1 MIKLKEVTMNRNE
14 ILERYNQI
22 LNNIDTAKQKY
33 NINYDINIVAVSKYS
48 SIETIKEF
56 LSLDIDLP
64 LGESKAQSLR
74 DRAGEIS
81 KFKNNVKWH
90 FIGRIQSNKV
100 KYIVRY
106 TDLIQS
112 VDSIEIAEYINKEA
126 LKNNKIQD
134 ILLQFNISD
143 EEQKGGFNINNYIEV
158 YESIVKIPN
167 ISVKGLMGI
176 GRDSENLLLIENEF
190 EKLNT
195 IYKHINLKY
204 NNPLS
209 ILSMGMSSDYELAI
223 KHGSNMIR
231 IGSSFLGYS

>member
-1 MIKLKEVTMNRNE
+1 MNRNDILMKYNS
-14 ILERYNQI
+14 ILE
-22 LNNIDTAKQKY
+22 NINAAKLKY
-33 NINYDINIVAVSKYS
+33 NIDYDINIVAVSKYS

-56 LSLDIDLP
+56 LSLNIDLP

-74 DRAGEIS
+74 DRAGEIALL
-81 KFKNNVKWH
+81 KNNVKWH

-112 VDSIEIAEYINKEA
+112 VDSIETAECINKEA

-143 EEQKGGFNINNYIEV
+143 EEQKGGFNIDNYIDV
-158 YESIVKIPN
+158 YDKIIKMPN
-167 ISVKGLMGI
+167 IYVKGLMGI
-176 GRDSENLLLIENEF
+176 GTYSENLLLIEEEF
-190 EKLNT
+190 DKLNT
-195 IYKHINLKY
+195 IYKDINSKY

>member
-1 MIKLKEVTMNRNE
+1 MDRND
-14 ILERYNQI
+14 ILTRYNSLI
-22 LNNIDTAKQKY
+22 SNINTAKQKY
-33 NINYDINIVAVSKYS
+33 NIKYDINIVAVSKYS

-56 LSLDIDLP
+56 LSLNIDLP

-74 DRAGEIS
+74 DRAGEIAQ
-81 KFKNNVKWH
+81 FKNDVKWH

-106 TDLIQS
+106 ADLIQS
-112 VDSIEIAEYINKEA
+112 VDSIEIAECINKEA
-126 LKNNKIQD
+126 IKNNKIQD

-143 EEQKGGFNINNYIEV
+143 EEQKGGFNANNYIDV
-158 YESIVKIPN
+158 YENILKMPN

-176 GRDSENLLLIENEF
+176 GKDSENLLLIEEEF
-190 EKLNT
+190 EKLNN
-195 IYKHINLKY
+195 IYKSINSKY
-204 NNPLS
+204 NNSLS

>member
-1 MIKLKEVTMNRNE
+1 MDRNE
-14 ILERYNQI
+14 ILTRYNSI
-22 LNNIDTAKQKY
+22 LDNVCKIKQKY
-33 NINYDINIVAVSKYS
+33 NIDYDINIVAVSKYS

-56 LSLDIDLP
+56 LSLDLDLP
-64 LGESKAQSLR
+64 LAESKAQSLR
-74 DRAGEIS
+74 DRAAEIS
-81 KFKNNVKWH
+81 NIKNNVKWH

-106 TDLIQS
+106 ADLIQS
-112 VDSIEIAEYINKEA
+112 VDTIEVAECINKEA
-126 LKNNKIQD
+126 VKNNKIQD

-143 EEQKGGFNINNYIEV
+143 EEQKGGFTINNYIDV
-158 YESIVKIPN
+158 YNTITQFSN

-176 GRDSENLLLIENEF
+176 GRDTEDLSIIENEF
-190 EKLNT
+190 ETLNK
-195 IYKHINLKY
+195 IYKDINSKY

-223 KHGSNMIR
+223 KHGSNMLR

>member
-1 MIKLKEVTMNRNE
+1 MNRNK
-14 ILERYNQI
+14 ILERYNEI
-22 LNNIDTAKQKY
+22 SNNINIAKQKY
-33 NINYDINIVAVSKYS
+33 NIEYDINIIAVSKYS
-48 SIETIKEF
+48 SIDTIKEF

-74 DRAGEIS
+74 DRAGEIAQ
-81 KFKNNVKWH
+81 FKNNVKWH

-106 TDLIQS
+106 ADLIQS
-112 VDSIEIAEYINKEA
+112 VDSIEIAECINKEA

-143 EEQKGGFNINNYIEV
+143 EDQKGGFNLNDYLDV
-158 YESIVKIPN
+158 YKNIIKMSN
-167 ISVKGLMGI
+167 ISIKGLMGI
-176 GRDSENLLLIENEF
+176 GKDSENSLLIEEEF

-195 IYKHINLKY
+195 IYKSINNQY

-209 ILSMGMSSDYELAI
+209 ILSMGMSSDYELGI

>member
-1 MIKLKEVTMNRNE
+1 MNRNE

-22 LNNIDTAKQKY
+22 LNNINAAKQKY
-33 NINYDINIVAVSKYS
+33 NIEYDINIVAVSKYS

-74 DRAGEIS
+74 DRAGEIAQL
-81 KFKNNVKWH
+81 KNNVRWH

-106 TDLIQS
+106 ADLIQS

-126 LKNNKIQD
+126 IKNSKVQD

-143 EEQKGGFNINNYIEV
+143 EDQKGGFNIAAENAEAVLGGHFCKVWEKYV
-158 YESIVKIPN
+158 RK
-167 ISVKGLMGI
+167 SV
-176 GRDSENLLLIENEF
+176 SENE
-190 EKLNT
+190 
-195 IYKHINLKY
+195 
-204 NNPLS
+204 
-209 ILSMGMSSDYELAI
+209 DD
-223 KHGSNMIR
+223 MIAEYAAR
-231 IGSSFLGYS
+231 IGGKVCAASVVNRAQRLVRMFELGAPECVVLDGERCFAEAFALNICANEVK

>member
-1 MIKLKEVTMNRNE
+1 MNRNK
-14 ILERYNQI
+14 ILERYNEI
-22 LNNIDTAKQKY
+22 SNNINIAKQKY
-33 NINYDINIVAVSKYS
+33 NIEYDINIIAVSKYS
-48 SIETIKEF
+48 SIDTIKEF
-56 LSLDIDLP
+56 LSLDIYLP

-74 DRAGEIS
+74 DRAGEIAQ
-81 KFKNNVKWH
+81 FKNNVKWH

-106 TDLIQS
+106 ADLIQS
-112 VDSIEIAEYINKEA
+112 VDSIEIAECINKEA

-143 EEQKGGFNINNYIEV
+143 EDQKGGFNLNDYLDV
-158 YESIVKIPN
+158 YKNIIKMSN
-167 ISVKGLMGI
+167 ISIKGLMGI
-176 GRDSENLLLIENEF
+176 GKDSENSLLIEEEF

-195 IYKHINLKY
+195 IYKSINNQY